1 MCPCFFEV
9 AMENTIKNYEWK
21 KVMKTSSKS
30 SFPILIYCIL
40 NVLLL
45 ELLTPFLLKV
55 LRNNGFILTDNFAT
69 FFCYILIYLV
79 MFPIMILAFQLVSKK
94 ENRASIKSGFCMPK
108 KSFLWILKW
117 LVISFSVSMIVSLFG
132 TFILIAISAIT
143 GVDVS
148 GTNMFFAS
156 ASLLTVPT
164 YVIDTIPPLLFAP
177 ILEEILFRGVIFKND
192 EKLGF
197 VFASVTSSLLFGFWH
212 QTLSQIFLA
221 SVLGFV
227 SCYLYKE
234 TKSIFPSMLLH
245 FINNAKSV
253 FGVFILKRMGVTNLS
268 DSMKLN
274 EETITEHMTEVLLL
288 FILLLFVV
296 FLMILGFVLLVIT
309 IVKKKMEIKPD
320 EYVLTPVMINEAEIS
335 ESEMNTCDIIEE
347 PEIEEK
353 KMSGFKKAI
362 LYYCSPVTV
371 ITYAMLIYGL
381 VMRII

>member
-1 MCPCFFEV
+1 
-9 AMENTIKNYEWK
+9 MENTIKNSEWK

-30 SFPILIYCIL
+30 SLPIFIYCVLNIL
-40 NVLLL
+40 LI
-45 ELLTPFLLKV
+45 ELLTPYILKLL
-55 LRNNGFILTDNFAT
+55 RHNGFILTDNFAT

-79 MFPIMILAFQLVSKK
+79 ILPVAMIVFNLASKK
-94 ENRASIKSGFCMPK
+94 ENRVSIKSGFCMPK

-132 TFILIAISAIT
+132 TFILIGISAIM
-143 GVDVS
+143 GVDVT

-156 ASLLTVPT
+156 ASLLTMPT
-164 YVIDTIPPLLFAP
+164 YLVDTIPTLLFAP
-177 ILEEILFRGVIFKND
+177 IIEELLFRGIIYKND

-212 QTLSQIFLA
+212 QTASQIFLA
-221 SVLGFV
+221 SVLGFF
-227 SCYLYKE
+227 SCYLYRK
-234 TKSIFPSMLLH
+234 TGSIFPSMILH
-245 FINNAKSV
+245 FINNLKSV
-253 FGVFILKRMGVTNLS
+253 FGVFILKGMNITNLS

-274 EETITEHMTEVLLL
+274 EDIVVEHMTEILLL
-288 FILLLFVV
+288 LVLLLFVV

-309 IVKKKMEIKPD
+309 IVKKKMEIKP
-320 EYVLTPVMINEAEIS
+320 EIC
-335 ESEMNTCDIIEE
+335 ESEMEFAEIIEE

-371 ITYAMLIYGL
+371 ITYAVLIYGL
-381 VMRII
+381 LMRII